1 MDATRAHE
9 RGEPPIGPVLVT
21 GGAGYIGSHT
31 VRLLQRQG
39 VSVVVVDNLSKGH
52 RQAVDGPIEVLDL
65 GDRAKLDALFERVRP
80 RSVVHFAAQAYVGES
95 VAEPAKYYLENVH
108 YTWVLLQAMRRVDCS
123 EIVFS
128 SSCATYGNPVHLPLD
143 EEHPQAPISPYGR
156 TKLHMEHMLQDFGAA
171 YGMRWAALR
180 YFNAAGAS
188 RDGRLG
194 EDHEPETHLIPLVLQ
209 AAQGTRPEVRIFGDD
224 YDTPDGT
231 CVRDYVHVEDL
242 ADAHVRAL
250 GALQRGVRALACN
263 LGTGT
268 GYSVRQVIETARAV
282 TGREIRAQV
291 VARRAGDPPR
301 LVSGGSRARELLGW
315 TPQRPGLADIVGDAW
330 NFLVR
335 HPRGYA
341 E

>member
-1 MDATRAHE
+1 MNLVSASE
-9 RGEPPIGPVLVT
+9 RREPPIGPVLVT

-31 VRLLQRQG
+31 VRLLQRER
-39 VSVVVVDNLSKGH
+39 VAVCVLDNLSKGH

-65 GDRAKLDALFERVRP
+65 GDRPKLEALFERVRP

-108 YTWVLLQAMRRVDCS
+108 YTWNLLQAMRRVDCS

-128 SSCATYGNPVHLPLD
+128 SSCATYGNPRYLPLD
-143 EEHPQAPISPYGR
+143 EEHPQDPISPYGR
-156 TKLHMEHMLQDFGAA
+156 TKLHMEHMLQDFGQA

-188 RDGRLG
+188 GDGALG
-194 EDHEPETHLIPLVLQ
+194 EDHDPETHLIPLVLQ
-209 AAQGTRPEVRIFGDD
+209 AAAGTRAEVRIFGDD

-250 GALQRGVRALACN
+250 GALQRGLRSLACN
-263 LGTGT
+263 LGTGS
-268 GYSVRQVIETARAV
+268 GYSVREVIETARAV
-282 TGREIRAQV
+282 TGRTIHARV
-291 VARRAGDPPR
+291 VERRAGDPPR
-301 LVSGGSRARELLGW
+301 LVSGGTRARDVLGW
-315 TPQRPGLADIVGDAW
+315 VPRRARLEDIVGDAW
-330 NFLVR
+330 NFLRR